1 MLPGSIPRKEFK
13 MRSYIRK
20 FVMVAALA
28 APLAAL
34 ADCATKP
41 AETDSKPAA
50 SPSQPDWN
58 GINVPEYWRSL

>member
-1 MLPGSIPRKEFK
+1 

-34 ADCATKP
+34 AADCATKP
-41 AETDSKPAA
+41 AETDSKSAA
-50 SPSQPDWN
+50 APSQPDWN
-58 GINVPEYWRSL
+58 GINVPEYWRGP

>member
-1 MLPGSIPRKEFK
+1 

-34 ADCATKP
+34 AADCATKP
-41 AETDSKPAA
+41 AETDSKSAA
-50 SPSQPDWN
+50 APSQPDWN
-58 GINVPEYWRSL
+58 GFNVPEYWRGP